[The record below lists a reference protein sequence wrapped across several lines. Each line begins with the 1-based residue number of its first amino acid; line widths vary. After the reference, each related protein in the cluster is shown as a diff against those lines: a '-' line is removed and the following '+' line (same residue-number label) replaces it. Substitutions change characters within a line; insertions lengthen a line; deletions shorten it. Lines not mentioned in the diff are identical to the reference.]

1 MDCLYLQGL
10 DVRKPCL
17 GFTGKSSGSNIF
29 HLFDREKDQI
39 PNGATLLGVMLSSDK
54 TNISVMTGNRMAHPL
69 LISLANIDADIHSKG
84 SLHVHI
90 LLTLLPVA
98 SFLHPKTRIRSLLSD
113 RLIHECLNFVLNPLK
128 IAASVGIMMSDP
140 VGSLRHCFTPL
151 VAYIADTLEQSLLA
165 CVSPKASPISTTT
178 HKEFSNSQLHPL
190 QTATKI
196 LGDIEQACAAADPD
210 DWEAFLKVA
219 KRYYL
224 NGVHRPFY
232 RNWALCDPSI
242 FLNPEVLHHFH
253 RLFWDHDLQWCLVV
267 VGPDE
272 IDYRFALVQVAV
284 GYRSFEEGVS
294 KLKQV
299 TGQDHHAVQRYIVGV
314 ITGAVPP
321 KFLVA
326 IRALL
331 DFHYLA
337 QMPRFDDNILGRI
350 KASLHVFHENK
361 PAIISAG
368 RRQGSNGP
376 LDHWEIP
383 KLELLQHVIPSIR
396 ASGVVMQ
403 WTADVT
409 EHAHVTKIKQPA
421 RSGNN
426 QDYYTQIAQHLDRS
440 DKCFRF
446 DLATQI
452 ASTEQHGAEEDE
464 DQEDDHEPDSEV
476 LHATYYYSPARTSV
490 NYFEIAEG
498 ITSGTIPT
506 SVCPPRIFTSSTTAF
521 HLALKPSLHISID
534 EGSETFGLPDLRLAI
549 TDYLYCLDR
558 PTEANLTTERMQIWS
573 KVRVQQPSY
582 HDR

>member
-1 MDCLYLQGL
+1 
-10 DVRKPCL
+10 
-17 GFTGKSSGSNIF
+17 
-29 HLFDREKDQI
+29 
-39 PNGATLLGVMLSSDK
+39 
-54 TNISVMTGNRMAHPL
+54 MTGNRMVHLL

-84 SLHVHI
+84 SLHAHI
-90 LLTLLPVA
+90 LLALLPIV
-98 SFLHPKTRIRSLLSD
+98 SFLHPKMCICSLLSNC
-113 RLIHECLNFVLNPLK
+113 LIHECLDFVLNPLK
-128 IAASVGIMMSDP
+128 IVASVRIMMSDP
-140 VGSLRHCFTPL
+140 VGSSCHCFTPL
-151 VAYIADTLEQSLLA
+151 ITYIYIADTPEQSLLA
-165 CVSPKASPISTTT
+165 CVSPKASPISTAT
-178 HKEFSNSQLHPL
+178 HKEFGDSQLHPL
-190 QTATKI
+190 RTATKI

-284 GYRSFEEGVS
+284 GYCLFEEGVS
-294 KLKQV
+294 ELKQV
-299 TGQDHHAVQRYIVGV
+299 TGRDHRAVQRYIIGV
-314 ITGAVPP
+314 IAGAVPP
-321 KFLVA
+321 KFLAA

-331 DFHYLA
+331 DFCYLA
-337 QMPRFDDNILGRI
+337 QMPHFDDNILGRI
-350 KASLHVFHENK
+350 EASLRVFHENK

-368 RRQGSNGP
+368 GRQGSNGP

-396 ASGVVMQ
+396 ASGAVMQ
-403 WTADVT
+403 WTADVM
-409 EHAHVTKIKQPA
+409 EHAHVTEIKQPA

-426 QDYYTQIAQHLDRS
+426 QDYYAQIARHLDRS

-446 DLATQI
+446 DLTTQI

-506 SVCPPRIFTSSTTAF
+506 SVRPPRIFASSTTAF
-521 HLALKPSLHISID
+521 RLALKPSLRVSID
-534 EGSETFGLPDLRLAI
+534 ETSETFGLPDLRLAI
-549 TDYLYCLDR
+549 TDYLYRLDR
-558 PTEANLTTERMQIWS
+558 PAEANLTTERMQIWS